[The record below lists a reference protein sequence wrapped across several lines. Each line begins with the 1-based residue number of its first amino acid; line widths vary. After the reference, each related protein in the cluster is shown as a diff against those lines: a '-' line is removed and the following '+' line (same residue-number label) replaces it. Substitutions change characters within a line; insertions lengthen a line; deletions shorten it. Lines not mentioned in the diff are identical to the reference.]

1 MIKPI
6 ITNIKDLKRPCTPV
20 AKNDNIKDILA
31 DLKDT
36 LTAHPGG
43 LGLSANQID
52 YDKAICYIKILIGI
66 DPEKK
71 PHYKEVVLINPKI
84 IEKDN
89 PIKVTN
95 EGCLSFPGITVVTKR
110 FIYITVE
117 FLDENL
123 KLQAR
128 SFQDYESLAIQHE
141 IAHLLGLT
149 IFDFK
154 WKAK

>member
-6 ITNIKDLKRPCTPV
+6 ITNIKDLKRPCILV
-20 AKNDNIKDILA
+20 IKGDNVKDILT

-36 LTAHPGG
+36 LIAHPGG
-43 LGLSANQID
+43 LGLSANQIG
-52 YDKAICYIKILIGI
+52 YNKAICYIRILIGI
-66 DPEKK
+66 DPDKK

-95 EGCLSFPGITVVTKR
+95 EGCLSFPGVTVITKR

-123 KLQAR
+123 KPQAM